1 VFSLGANHDSLACIG
16 GHDAAEATHD
26 DGISRSVPGQARSD
40 HQLEAR
46 TGGARRQDRLGVDRR
61 RDRAALRRSGP
72 ARDSARFVIELLLL
86 KHIYG
91 LSDEG
96 VCERWVHDPYFQY
109 FTGEEFFQH
118 EFPHERSDL
127 SHWRKRLGDRLE
139 LLLAESL
146 RVAHASGALRT
157 KDLARVT
164 IDTTVQPKN
173 VTFPTDAKLLHAAI
187 KGLNRMARKHAVQ
200 LRQSYLRV
208 AKHAAMMAGRY
219 AHAKQFNRHRRQ
231 LRILRTRLGRIIRD
245 IHRKIAGQP
254 TLEGAFEWP
263 LARASQIRSQQQ
275 RQRGW
280 KLYSFHAPE
289 VECIGKG
296 KASAPYEFGVKVSVA
311 TTNARAP
318 GGQFV
323 LHAKALPG
331 NPYDGHTLRSAIE
344 DTERLTGREIERA
357 YVDKGYRG
365 HDAPNPHRV
374 FISGQKRG
382 VFGTIKRE
390 LRRRSAIEPV
400 IGHMKAEGHLGRCY
414 LKGSAGDAANA
425 ILTAVG
431 HNLRLVLAWLRILL
445 RLILIALR
453 SAITAQPKLNMAS

>member
-1 VFSLGANHDSLACIG
+1 MRPKKHGMTGSSDLFRARLDQIINMKHELVALAGKI
-16 GHDAAEATHD
+16 DWD
-26 DGISRSVPGQARSD
+26 WIDGEIAPLYSDKGRPGI
-40 HQLEAR
+40 E
-46 TGGARRQDRLGVDRR
+46 T
-61 RDRAALRRSGP
+61 
-72 ARDSARFVIELLLL
+72 RFVIGLLLL

-96 VCERWVHDPYFQY
+96 VCERWVHDPYFQH

-127 SHWRKRLGDRLE
+127 SHWRKRLGDKLQM
-139 LLLAESL
+139 LLAESL
-146 RVAHASGALRT
+146 RVAHESGALRT
-157 KDLARVT
+157 RDLKRVT
-164 IDTTVQPKN
+164 VDTTVQPKAIS
-173 VTFPTDAKLLHAAI
+173 FPTDAKLLHAAI
-187 KGLNRMARKHAVQ
+187 KGLNRLARKHGVR

-208 AKHAAMMAGRY
+208 AKRAAMMAGRY

-245 IHRKIAGQP
+245 IRRKIAGQEP
-254 TLEGAFEWP
+254 IAAVFEAP
-263 LARASQIRSQQQ
+263 LSRASQIRHQQQ

-296 KASAPYEFGVKVSVA
+296 KASAPYEFGVKASIV

-323 LHAKALPG
+323 LHAKSLPG
-331 NPYDGHTLRSAIE
+331 NPYDGHTLGTVIAAA
-344 DTERLTGREIERA
+344 ERLTGCKVERA

-365 HDAPNPHRV
+365 HDTANPCRV

-382 VFGTIKRE
+382 VFGAIKRE
-390 LRRRSAIEPV
+390 LRRRSAIEAV
-400 IGHMKAEGHLGRCY
+400 IGHMKADGHLGRCY
-414 LKGSAGDAANA
+414 LKGRDGDAANT

-431 HNLRLVLAWLRILL
+431 YNLRLVLAWLRELL
-445 RLILIALR
+445 CLLLIAVLRTFAGQSTLR
-453 SAITAQPKLNMAS
+453 SAC

>member
-1 VFSLGANHDSLACIG
+1 MRPSKPKTTGEGDLFRARLEQIINMKHELVQLAGKIDWDWIDREIAPLYSDTG
-16 GHDAAEATHD
+16 RP
-26 DGISRSVPGQARSD
+26 GI
-40 HQLEAR
+40 E
-46 TGGARRQDRLGVDRR
+46 T
-61 RDRAALRRSGP
+61 
-72 ARDSARFVIELLLL
+72 RFVIGLLLL

-96 VCERWVHDPYFQY
+96 VCERWVYDPYFQH

-127 SHWRKRLGDRLE
+127 SHWRKRLDSKLE

-146 RVAHASGALRT
+146 RVAHEVGALRT
-157 KDLARVT
+157 PDLKRVT
-164 IDTTVQPKN
+164 VDTTVQPKAI
-173 VTFPTDAKLLHAAI
+173 TFPTDAKLLHAAI
-187 KGLNRMARKHAVQ
+187 KGLNRLARKCGVR

-208 AKHAAMMAGRY
+208 VKRAAMMASRY
-219 AHAKQFNRHRRQ
+219 AHAKQFKRHHRQ
-231 LRILRTRLGRIIRD
+231 LRLLRSRLGRIIRD
-245 IHRKIAGQP
+245 IRRKIAGRP
-254 TLEGAFEWP
+254 ELETSFEGP

-296 KASAPYEFGVKVSVA
+296 KAAAPYEFGVKASIV
-311 TTNARAP
+311 TTNACAP

-331 NPYDGHTLRSAIE
+331 NPYDGHTLGGVIDA
-344 DTERLTGREIERA
+344 TEKLTGCAVERA

-365 HDAPNPHRV
+365 HDTANPRRV

-382 VFGTIKRE
+382 VFGVIKCE

-400 IGHMKAEGHLGRCY
+400 IGHMKADGHLGRCH
-414 LKGSAGDAANA
+414 LKGREGDAANV

-431 HNLRLVLAWLRILL
+431 YNLRRVLAWLRALL
-445 RLILIALR
+445 RLILLALSR
-453 SAITAQPKLNMAS
+453 AFALVPAVTWAS